1 MPVQYSIQAKVLKME
16 FVGQYEPEDIIR
28 QFMAAMSDPACPNPA
43 SLLVDVTRSEI
54 LATAP
59 VAEIRRVAE
68 FLGPYAARIG
78 GRCAVVAASDVHFGL
93 SRLGS
98 VYSDNVGV
106 EVQVFRDLEGAA
118 AWLGVN
124 PSKG

>member
-1 MPVQYSIQAKVLKME
+1 MPVIHAWEGTLLRIS
-16 FVGQYEPEDIIR
+16 FVGAYEPDDIIR

-43 SLLVDVTRSEI
+43 RLLVDVTRSEI

-59 VAEIRRVAE
+59 VVEIRRVAE
-68 FLGPYAARIG
+68 YLGPFAARIG

-98 VYSDNVGV
+98 VYSEGVGV
-106 EVQVFRDLEGAA
+106 EVQVFRDLEGGI
-118 AWLGVN
+118 AWLSDAE
-124 PSKG
+124 P